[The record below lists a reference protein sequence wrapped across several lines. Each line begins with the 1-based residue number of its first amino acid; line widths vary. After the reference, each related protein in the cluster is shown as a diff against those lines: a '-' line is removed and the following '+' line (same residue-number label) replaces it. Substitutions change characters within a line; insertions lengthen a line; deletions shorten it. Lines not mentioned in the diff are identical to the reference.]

1 MKRRFPILA
10 LAAFL
15 ALFSACHEWFEL
27 ADEWDDDW
35 DSWHNSSSDDGSY
48 TTLRYAWRC
57 PDTDPLVSGNVAT
70 AFDSVSVLD
79 ASSSEVHDGVI
90 ALYSWLLT
98 GPDSDWKTQGVSFD
112 MYEYFLLS
120 LASGE
125 IIVLRFLNQ
134 SPEEGGG
141 SVTGDFFLIDA
152 AHAQD
157 AAMIESAFLD
167 LDVAH
172 SVRHVVAPED
182 LFGEIADTGDVS
194 GTVTDEGSG
203 AFRYD
208 LSVMAASGDGVSATY
223 AVSFM
228 SRTQLQS
235 VTVTMQNAYGRE
247 SYTVRNAAT
256 TDYTYAIYVEGEA
269 QLTQIGEADTA
280 DFDDYCGPGPSVSDP
295 VVFDAD

>member
-1 MKRRFPILA
+1 MKRRSPILA

-35 DSWHNSSSDDGSY
+35 DSWHNSSSGDGSY
-48 TTLRYAWRC
+48 TTSRYAWRC

-79 ASSSEVHDGVI
+79 ASSNEVHDAAT
-90 ALYSWLLT
+90 ALYVWLLT
-98 GPDSDWKTQGVSFD
+98 GPDSEWKTQGVSFEV
-112 MYEYFLLS
+112 YEYVLLS

-141 SVTGDFFLIDA
+141 SVTGDFFLIDT

-157 AAMIESAFLD
+157 VAMIESAFLD

-172 SVRHVVAPED
+172 SVRHVVAIED
-182 LFGEIADTGDVS
+182 LFGEVADTGDAS

-208 LSVMAASGDGVSATY
+208 LSVTASSGDAPYTI
-223 AVSFM
+223 SFV
-228 SRTQLQS
+228 SRTQTQS
-235 VTVTMQNAYGRE
+235 VTVTMQSAYGRE

-269 QLTQIGEADTA
+269 QLTQVGEADTA